1 VRPADGTT
9 PAGTLPVGARRTG
22 TTAAGARRTG
32 TTAAGARRTGTTAAG
47 ARHTGTTPAGACG
60 GEPAPE
66 LAEVVARLRRA
77 MRRAA
82 RAQHGG
88 LPAGLSVAQ
97 LELLGCLAEH
107 PGARPGEL
115 ARMLRLAPSSVATLI
130 AGLRQAG
137 LISRTGG
144 AANQRP
150 DPGQRSRHAQPRA
163 PGQAGGRP
171 ARAGRAGRGSGHAG
185 RRKIARRSPIC
196 FARLLRQVQVI
207 TR

>member
-9 PAGTLPVGARRTG
+9 PAGTLPV
-22 TTAAGARRTG
+22 GARRTG

-144 AANQRP
+144 AADRRTAQLRLSPAGAAAVTGWQRINARILASAL
-150 DPGQRSRHAQPRA
+150 GTLS
-163 PGQAGGRP
+163 P
-171 ARAGRAGRGSGHAG
+171 ARR
-185 RRKIARRSPIC
+185 
-196 FARLLRQVQVI
+196 ARLAAALPALAELAGAVD
-207 TR
+207 TLAAEK